1 MPPKQFTMFEVS
13 NSLYQKKLLNTHVN
27 LFLKSYIYLYYSKKE
42 LRTQDNLSIPPAL
55 SVGPIF

>member
-1 MPPKQFTMFEVS
+1 MSLKQFTMFEVS
-13 NSLYQKKLLNTHVN
+13 NSLYQKKLNTHVN